1 MAILKDPNSNS
12 LHFVRGHL
20 LLKKK
25 NNTMFFDARRH
36 PWTPSQIHVDSTDN
50 LIGWY
55 DPNDANSLTLDSN
68 NRAITVAS
76 QNGQYPLSPDNSG
89 PVIGARQVYDK
100 NVFDFDGAANLVN
113 NSIPTATF
121 GFYTILSFD
130 IDATEEVQEFIFD
143 SDNNDSERVFLRR
156 INGVLGAQPGGST
169 TETYP
174 ESNEHCYIL
183 SFVSDQESD
192 IFKLRING
200 VDVIDS
206 TSNTGTRNGTGL
218 KIASQFSPGAFL
230 DGFMSDIVIVQDVSH
245 TEKIEGFLAHKWGLQ
260 SQLDPAHT
268 YYSERPEL

>member
-25 NNTMFFDARRH
+25 NNTMFFDARLH
-36 PWTPSQIHVDSTDN
+36 PWTPSQIHADSTDN

-55 DPNDANSLTLDSN
+55 DPSDTDSLTLDSN
-68 NRAITVAS
+68 NRATTVLS
-76 QNGQYPLSPDNSG
+76 QNGQYALSPDNNG
-89 PVIGARQVYDK
+89 PVIGARQLYNK
-100 NVFDFDGAANLVN
+100 NVFDFDGVANLVN

-121 GFYTILSFD
+121 GFHTILSFD
-130 IDATEEVQEFIFD
+130 IDATEETQEFILD
-143 SDNNDSERVFLRR
+143 SDNNDSDRVFLRR
-156 INGVLGAQPGGST
+156 INGVLGSEPGGST

-174 ESNEHCYIL
+174 ESNDHCYIL
-183 SFVSDQESD
+183 SYVSDQESD
-192 IFKLRING
+192 TFKLRING

-206 TSNTGTRNGTGL
+206 PNNTTRNGTGL
-218 KIASQFSPGAFL
+218 KIASQFAPAAYL

-260 SQLDPAHT
+260 SQLDPAHI